1 MANGDISMSDF
12 MQQWLEEVKDI
23 SVNLTPEEQA
33 KITEAGAEV
42 MAEKLTAVTNA
53 KHRSRHND
61 KVYGHAAD
69 HITHMAKDVDGETN
83 GASTVGW
90 DNHYHAMNMMRLN
103 DGYKGYTGD
112 HFVTNLQQDKA
123 TSEAVLKA
131 ESDKYQ
137 ELINDKRGDGD

>member
-1 MANGDISMSDF
+1 MANGEISMSDF

-69 HITHMAKDVDGETN
+69 HITYMAKDVDGETN

-137 ELINDKRGDGD
+137 ELINDKKGGGD

>member
-1 MANGDISMSDF
+1 MANGEISMSDF
-12 MQQWLEEVKDI
+12 MQQWLGEVKDI

-69 HITHMAKDVDGETN
+69 HITYMAKDVDGETN

-137 ELINDKRGDGD
+137 ELINDKKGGGD

>member
-1 MANGDISMSDF
+1 
-12 MQQWLEEVKDI
+12 
-23 SVNLTPEEQA
+23 
-33 KITEAGAEV
+33 
-42 MAEKLTAVTNA
+42 MAERLTEVTNA

-69 HITHMAKDVDGETN
+69 HVSYMGRDVDGDTN

-103 DGYKGYTGD
+103 DGYKGHPGD

-137 ELINDKRGDGD
+137 ELINDKKGGDD